1 MRGGHRYKFKYRKLP
16 VFSGKTLLTL
26 LNIPPNSLPK
36 TIMLDG
42 SLGAGIIK
50 VCIGISR
57 DRIIFDSGRFRA
69 ELSRRYLEEIVNN
82 TRRIYG
88 LTEDDLIPL
97 VIVSADNR
105 YYQLSLFEGC
115 RTPTVEISGIHMHRV
130 VVDPLFVDAKRKVK
144 ALDPKRGSLV
154 LEICTGLGYSTYW
167 LLKRK
172 CRVITIEKSTEVLEL
187 ASWNPWSRH
196 LRNADILLGDATLVI
211 ENLPDNS
218 FDYVLHDPPRISL
231 APELYSTTFYS
242 EIRRVVKP
250 RGILFHYVGEPG
262 RKQGK
267 NYLRGVISRLEC
279 AGFKVFR
286 YDQKT
291 QGVIAVCVKR

>member
-16 VFSGKTLLTL
+16 VFSGKMLLTL

-130 VVDPLFVDAKRKVK
+130 VVDPLFVDARRKVK

-187 ASWNPWSRH
+187 ASWNPWSHH
-196 LRNADILLGDATLVI
+196 LRNADILLGDATLLLRIFQIIASIMCYMIHPVS
-211 ENLPDNS
+211 P
-218 FDYVLHDPPRISL
+218 LHQSSIQQH
-231 APELYSTTFYS
+231 F
-242 EIRRVVKP
+242 
-250 RGILFHYVGEPG
+250 ILRFTE
-262 RKQGK
+262 
-267 NYLRGVISRLEC
+267 
-279 AGFKVFR
+279 
-286 YDQKT
+286 
-291 QGVIAVCVKR
+291 